1 MPAPDASCPA
11 TPSSLTSL
19 FLRRIPVS
27 LVKREIV
34 INASALE
41 VRVALLEDGS
51 LTELYLERQQHRG
64 LAGNIYKG
72 KVTRVLPGMQA
83 AFVDIGLEKAGFLH
97 VSDFHDDVQAVGS
110 IAEVIGE
117 DDVETYPVDGDG
129 DGGSDEAKSPQD
141 LQELAELED
150 LEEPS
155 EGQTD
160 RQDDRRDY
168 PPDEQAERRSAR
180 PDVRQDLRP
189 NVRQDVRQGARQ
201 PTQPDARRRDVQ
213 QSVEESSAE
222 ENIEIDRR
230 DLGDAAAAAPV
241 EGEAEAAAPT
251 AEGEAG
257 AAPGTKRRRSRRRR
271 RRGGKAHKR
280 RPRVHEQR
288 SRLPIEQQLHRN
300 QEIIVQIAKEPMG
313 TKGARL
319 TSSISLPG
327 RHLVYMPTSGHVG
340 VSRRIGSAEERA
352 RLRAAVKELGRVQGG
367 FIVRTACE
375 GVSKREI
382 QRDAN
387 FLTRLWGSIL
397 AKSESSPPASIL
409 YSDLDVA
416 LRTVRDLFSSE
427 IDKLWCD
434 DPETFERIVQ
444 FVQHYMPRLRAR
456 LTMYQGAEPIF
467 DHFKIEPQIERAL
480 DRKVWL
486 KSGGYLVF
494 DQAEALTAIDVNTG
508 RFVGKTNQDET
519 VLRTNLEAAEEVVKQ
534 LRLRNIGGIIIVDFI
549 DMSREADRKKV
560 SDVLREAQRRDKA
573 RTSALKIS
581 ELGLVQMTRKR
592 TRESLE
598 ELLTDSCPH
607 CEGRRVVKSVPTLA
621 AEVLR
626 GVHREARRRSGDDML
641 LVKVH
646 PAVARYLYDHGA
658 RDLEALER
666 RVGIKIVLR
675 AMEGLEPGSFELSLV
690 PAAA

>member
-1 MPAPDASCPA
+1 
-11 TPSSLTSL
+11 
-19 FLRRIPVS
+19 
-27 LVKREIV
+27 VKREIV

-97 VSDFHDDVQAVGS
+97 VSDFHDDIQAIGS

-129 DGGSDEAKSPQD
+129 GDEAAWLQDSQDSQNSQD
-141 LQELAELED
+141 LQELAELEA
-150 LEEPS
+150 LEEPPL
-155 EGQTD
+155 E
-160 RQDDRRDY
+160 RRD
-168 PPDEQAERRSAR
+168 EQKSV
-180 PDVRQDLRP
+180 PQ
-189 NVRQDVRQGARQ
+189 NVRQNVRQGDRQ
-201 PTQPDARRRDVQ
+201 SVRQGPRPDPRQDARRDVPQ
-213 QSVEESSAE
+213 DPKQNAGRNLGRNLEQNL
-222 ENIEIDRR
+222 ENDRR
-230 DLGDAAAAAPV
+230 DLSDAPATPAGGETAAATPAAA
-241 EGEAEAAAPT
+241 GEAAAP
-251 AEGEAG
+251 G
-257 AAPGTKRRRSRRRR
+257 APKRRRRRR

-280 RPRVHEQR
+280 PRVHEQR
-288 SRLPIEQQLHRN
+288 TRIPIEQQLHRN

-387 FLTRLWGSIL
+387 FLTRLWASIV

-434 DPETFERIVQ
+434 DPETYDRIVQ

-456 LTMYQGAEPIF
+456 LTTYQSAEPIF

-519 VLRTNLEAAEEVVKQ
+519 VLRTNLEAVEEVVKQ

-560 SDVLREAQRRDKA
+560 SDALREAQRRDKA

-598 ELLTDSCPH
+598 ELLTDACPH
-607 CEGRRVVKSVPTLA
+607 CEGRRVVKSMPTLA

-641 LVKVH
+641 QVKVH

-675 AMEGLEPGSFELSLV
+675 AMEGLEPGSFELSLA

>member
-1 MPAPDASCPA
+1 M
-11 TPSSLTSL
+11 
-19 FLRRIPVS
+19 
-27 LVKREIV
+27 KREIV

-110 IAEVIGE
+110 IAEVLGE
-117 DDVETYPVDGDG
+117 DDVETYPVDGD
-129 DGGSDEAKSPQD
+129 DGEEAESPQD
-141 LQELAELED
+141 LQALQELAELE
-150 LEEPS
+150 EFGEPPAPQD
-155 EGQTD
+155 ERPDERPDEPRRELRED
-160 RQDDRRDY
+160 RQN
-168 PPDEQAERRSAR
+168 AR
-180 PDVRQDLRP
+180 PNARQSPRQYARQGAQQEVRRRDVRQD
-189 NVRQDVRQGARQ
+189 V
-201 PTQPDARRRDVQ
+201 QPDVQ
-213 QSVEESSAE
+213 NEPRGPGDEATAHAE
-222 ENIEIDRR
+222 GEGETTAAP
-230 DLGDAAAAAPV
+230 AAA
-241 EGEAEAAAPT
+241 GEAAAP
-251 AEGEAG
+251 GG
-257 AAPGTKRRRSRRRR
+257 AKRRRRRR

-387 FLTRLWGSIL
+387 FLTRLWASIL
-397 AKSESSPPASIL
+397 AKSETGAPASIL

-434 DPETFERIVQ
+434 DPETYERIVQ

-456 LTMYQGAEPIF
+456 LTTYQGAEPIF

-560 SDVLREAQRRDKA
+560 SDALREAQRRDKA

-598 ELLTDSCPH
+598 ELLTDPCPH

-626 GVHREARRRSGDDML
+626 GIHRDARRRGGDDML

-658 RDLEALER
+658 RDLEALAR

-675 AMEGLEPGSFELSLV
+675 AMESLEPGSFELSLV

>member
-1 MPAPDASCPA
+1 
-11 TPSSLTSL
+11 
-19 FLRRIPVS
+19 
-27 LVKREIV
+27 VKREIV

-51 LTELYLERQQHRG
+51 LAELYVERQQHRG

-97 VSDFHDDVQAVGS
+97 VSDFHDDVQALGS

-117 DDVETYPVDGDG
+117 EDVETEPVDGY
-129 DGGSDEAKSPQD
+129 GGDEAKSPTD
-141 LQELAELED
+141 LQELAELEEM
-150 LEEPS
+150 EEPRERQYS
-155 EGQTD
+155 
-160 RQDDRRDY
+160 RQDPGQDSGQD
-168 PPDEQAERRSAR
+168 
-180 PDVRQDLRP
+180 RQDLRNP
-189 NVRQDVRQGARQ
+189 QALQDDRHDLQDD
-201 PTQPDARRRDVQ
+201 PHDPDDQ
-213 QSVEESSAE
+213 
-222 ENIEIDRR
+222 
-230 DLGDAAAAAPV
+230 AAPPA
-241 EGEAEAAAPT
+241 EAEAAAAP
-251 AEGEAG
+251 AEGA

-271 RRGGKAHKR
+271 RRGGKAHK

-352 RLRAAVKELGRVQGG
+352 RLRSAVKELGRVQGG

-387 FLTRLWGSIL
+387 FLTRLWASIL
-397 AKSESSPPASIL
+397 AKSETSPPASIL

-434 DPETFERIVQ
+434 DPETYERIVQ

-456 LTMYQGAEPIF
+456 VTLYQDSAPIF

-560 SDVLREAQRRDKA
+560 SDALREALRRDKA

-598 ELLTDSCPH
+598 ELLTDTCPQ
-607 CEGRRVVKSVPTLA
+607 CQGRRVVKSVPTLA

-626 GVHREARRRSGDDML
+626 GVHREARRRGGDDML

-675 AMEGLEPGSFELSLV
+675 SKEGLDPGSFELSLV

>member
-1 MPAPDASCPA
+1 
-11 TPSSLTSL
+11 
-19 FLRRIPVS
+19 
-27 LVKREIV
+27 VKREIV

-97 VSDFHDDVQAVGS
+97 VSDFHDDIQAVGS

-129 DGGSDEAKSPQD
+129 DGGDEAKSPQD
-141 LQELAELED
+141 LRDQQQLAELEN

-155 EGQTD
+155 ERQTD
-160 RQDDRRDY
+160 RQDEQDQR
-168 PPDEQAERRSAR
+168 QAERPS
-180 PDVRQDLRP
+180 
-189 NVRQDVRQGARQ
+189 VRQGGARQ
-201 PTQPDARRRDVQ
+201 AVQQEVQRRDVAPG
-213 QSVEESSAE
+213 AE
-222 ENIEIDRR
+222 ENSEEESIEQEGVEVDRL
-230 DLGDAAAAAPV
+230 DLGDETAATSV
-241 EGEAEAAAPT
+241 EGEADAASPAAA
-251 AEGEAG
+251 AGEAG

-300 QEIIVQIAKEPMG
+300 QEIVVQIAKEPMG

-434 DPETFERIVQ
+434 DPETFERIGQ

-560 SDVLREAQRRDKA
+560 SDVLREALRRDKA

-598 ELLTDSCPH
+598 ELLTDTCPR

-626 GVHREARRRSGDDML
+626 GIHREARRRSGDDML

>member
-1 MPAPDASCPA
+1 
-11 TPSSLTSL
+11 
-19 FLRRIPVS
+19 
-27 LVKREIV
+27 VKREIV

-41 VRVALLEDGS
+41 VRVAVLEDGS

-97 VSDFHDDVQAVGS
+97 VSDFHDDIQAVGS
-110 IAEVIGE
+110 IAEEMGE
-117 DDVETYPVDGDG
+117 EDVETYPVNADAEDETE
-129 DGGSDEAKSPQD
+129 SDEA
-141 LQELAELED
+141 AAED
-150 LEEPS
+150 L
-155 EGQTD
+155 
-160 RQDDRRDY
+160 RQYAVHQEDQPPYRESITGRSDDYRRELGR
-168 PPDEQAERRSAR
+168 DEK
-180 PDVRQDLRP
+180 
-189 NVRQDVRQGARQ
+189 
-201 PTQPDARRRDVQ
+201 Q
-213 QSVEESSAE
+213 QSEAADMARDDESEPMEASGQAIE
-222 ENIEIDRR
+222 SGEID
-230 DLGDAAAAAPV
+230 
-241 EGEAEAAAPT
+241 GESDEAAQTPDKAS
-251 AEGEAG
+251 AEGEP
-257 AAPGTKRRRSRRRR
+257 AAPATKRRRSRRRR
-271 RRGGKAHKR
+271 RRGGRAHKR

-288 SRLPIEQQLHRN
+288 TRIPIEQQLRRG

-327 RHLVYMPTSGHVG
+327 RHLVYMPTSSHVG
-340 VSRRIGSAEERA
+340 VSRRIGSADERA

-387 FLTRLWGSIL
+387 FLMRLWRSIL
-397 AKSESSPPASIL
+397 KKNENSPPASML

-434 DPETFERIVQ
+434 DAETHERILE
-444 FVQHYMPRLRAR
+444 FVHQYLPRLRTRIA
-456 LTMYQGAEPIF
+456 LYQGDEPIF

-519 VLRTNLEAAEEVVKQ
+519 VLRTNLEAVEEVVKQ

-549 DMSREADRKKV
+549 DMTREPDRKKV
-560 SDVLREAQRRDKA
+560 SDALREALRRDKA

-598 ELLTDSCPH
+598 ELLTETCSH
-607 CEGRRVVKSVPTLA
+607 CQGRRVVKSVPTLA
-621 AEVLR
+621 GEVLR
-626 GVHREARRRSGDDML
+626 GIHRDARRRSGDDML
-641 LVKVH
+641 LVKVN

-658 RDLEALER
+658 ADLEALER
-666 RVGIKIVLR
+666 RVGIKVVLR
-675 AMEGLEPGSFELSLV
+675 AIDNLEPGSYELSLV

>member
-1 MPAPDASCPA
+1 M
-11 TPSSLTSL
+11 
-19 FLRRIPVS
+19 
-27 LVKREIV
+27 KREIV

-97 VSDFHDDVQAVGS
+97 VSDFHDDIQAVGS

-129 DGGSDEAKSPQD
+129 DGGDEAKSPQD
-141 LQELAELED
+141 LRDQQQLAELEN

-155 EGQTD
+155 ERQTD
-160 RQDDRRDY
+160 RQNDRQ
-168 PPDEQAERRSAR
+168 DEQDQRQAERPS
-180 PDVRQDLRP
+180 
-189 NVRQDVRQGARQ
+189 VRQGGARQ
-201 PTQPDARRRDVQ
+201 AVQQEVQRRDVAPG
-213 QSVEESSAE
+213 VEENSE
-222 ENIEIDRR
+222 EESIEQEGVEVDRL
-230 DLGDAAAAAPV
+230 DLGDETAATSV
-241 EGEAEAAAPT
+241 EGEADAASPAAA
-251 AEGEAG
+251 AGEAG

-434 DPETFERIVQ
+434 DPETFERIGQ

-560 SDVLREAQRRDKA
+560 SDVLREALRRDKA

-598 ELLTDSCPH
+598 ELLTDTCPH

-626 GVHREARRRSGDDML
+626 GIHREARRRSGDDML